1 MKIISPAIAYIALT
15 LSATSAAEAQSVSL
29 ERLNDWEFRFYA
41 CKNVVMNAAI
51 ITRLMERHQITN
63 QDGIEAM
70 QSQLGPALMQAVHEN
85 ETTFPFSEDEA
96 SFVSDL
102 TFSVVSG
109 MVAGG
114 FELSDIQIMRSGYDL
129 CAHAIDGVTQ

>member
-1 MKIISPAIAYIALT
+1 MKFVSRAFAYFALT
-15 LSATSAAEAQSVSL
+15 LSASAAAEAQSVSL

-51 ITRLMERHQITN
+51 IARLMERHQITN

-70 QSQLGPALMQAVHEN
+70 QSQLGPAIIQAVHEN

-102 TFSVVSG
+102 AFSVVSG
-109 MVAGG
+109 MVIG
-114 FELSDIQIMRSGYDL
+114 
-129 CAHAIDGVTQ
+129 